1 MGLPYHVRGHR
12 GPSVKV
18 STDTAGCLVEMIEA
32 ALEHCRSSG
41 LFPAGAGVAVAVEIP
56 KDEGHGD
63 YASNVAMLL
72 AKAAKRPPRQ
82 VAEAILRSLPS
93 SGRML
98 EKAEIAGPGFINFS
112 LSRDWSHVALKEA
125 LKEGPAYG
133 RLDVGK
139 GERVLVEFVS
149 ANPTGPLVIVN
160 ARAAAVG
167 DSLARL
173 LEAIGYKV
181 GREFYVNDA
190 GNQFLN
196 LARAMETRLQQ
207 ILGED
212 VSLPDGVYPGEYIV
226 DLARAYLERHG
237 DGVLRSQDSE
247 RLDRLGRFAVE
258 RILAWQRETLKGYG
272 VEFDCWFS
280 ERSLREAGE
289 PERVV
294 RALRERGFTYEAEGA
309 VWFQATGLGD
319 DKDRVLVKQDG
330 EYTYFVP
337 DIAYHENKFGRG
349 FSRLIDLWGP
359 DHHGYVPRMKAAMRA
374 FGHPAGAFDVLIVQ
388 LVRLLRAGEPVRMS
402 KRKGEFVLMDE
413 LLEEVG
419 PDAARFTFLTRRHDS
434 PLDFDLDLVTRH
446 SSENPVYYVQYAHAR
461 VASIRAHMG
470 ERGLVPPPP
479 EVVDLSRLALP
490 EEDQLVKKLLQY
502 PVVVRS
508 AAQALEP
515 HRLAYYL
522 GELAGGFHAYYN
534 RHRVVTEDL
543 PLTFARYTL
552 ASAVGLVIR
561 NGLGLLGVSAPES
574 M

>member
-18 STDTAGCLVEMIEA
+18 SIDTAGCLVEMIEV
-32 ALEHCRSSG
+32 ALERCRASG
-41 LFPAGAGVAVAVEIP
+41 LFPAGAGAAVAVEIP

-167 DSLARL
+167 DSLTRL

>member
-1 MGLPYHVRGHR
+1 
-12 GPSVKV
+12 
-18 STDTAGCLVEMIEA
+18 MIEA
-32 ALEHCRSSG
+32 ALEHCRASG

>member
-1 MGLPYHVRGHR
+1 
-12 GPSVKV
+12 
-18 STDTAGCLVEMIEA
+18 MIEV
-32 ALEHCRSSG
+32 ALECCRSSG
-41 LFPAGAGVAVAVEIP
+41 LFPAGAGAVVAVEIP

-294 RALRERGFTYEAEGA
+294 RVLRERGFTYEAEGA

-374 FGHPAGAFDVLIVQ
+374 FGHPAGAFEVLIVQ

>member
-1 MGLPYHVRGHR
+1 
-12 GPSVKV
+12 
-18 STDTAGCLVEMIEA
+18 MIEA
-32 ALEHCRSSG
+32 ALERCRASG
-41 LFPAGAGVAVAVEIP
+41 LFPAGAGAAVAVEIP

-63 YASNVAMLL
+63 YASNMAMLL

-82 VAEAILRSLPS
+82 VAEAIISSLPS
-93 SGRML
+93 SGGML
-98 EKAEIAGPGFINFS
+98 EKAEIAGPGFINFF
-112 LSRDWSHVALKEA
+112 LSRDWSHAALKEA

-133 RLDVGK
+133 HLDVGK

-196 LARAMETRLQQ
+196 LARAMETRLRQ

-237 DGVLRSQDSE
+237 DGVLRGQDSE

-337 DIAYHENKFGRG
+337 DIAYHENKFSRG

-359 DHHGYVPRMKAAMRA
+359 DHHGYVARMKAAMRA
-374 FGHPAGAFDVLIVQ
+374 FGHPREAFEVLIVQ

-402 KRKGEFVLMDE
+402 KRKGEFVLMEE

-470 ERGLVPPPP
+470 DRGLVPPPP
-479 EVVDLSRLALP
+479 EVVDLSPLALP